1 MADFQWQIKFYQTV
15 MMTLKQ
21 TIVIEIISKHF
32 RIDVLDRNLVKLISL
47 IYVQISTM
55 KTSDFKNIDL
65 RHNDK
70 LN

>member
-1 MADFQWQIKFYQTV
+1 

-21 TIVIEIISKHF
+21 TIVIEIISKHY